1 MTDRFGPASIDY
13 RYNKV
18 LGVPLV
24 TLGGCPLTV
33 SGTSAR
39 SSAAMA
45 GNSAYEFYATTDMY
59 VSFAGGATD
68 DATSANMRVGAGERL
83 VYTTPAGTSYYVAAL
98 QVSSGGELH
107 VWELSQDRIY

>member
-1 MTDRFGPASIDY
+1 MADRAGNYDINT

-18 LGVPLV
+18 TGVPLV

-33 SGTSAR
+33 TGTSAR

-45 GNSAYEFYATTDMY
+45 GNSAYEFYATQDMY
-59 VSFAGGATD
+59 VSYAGGATD

-98 QVSSGGELH
+98 QVSTGGELH
-107 VWELSQDRIY
+107 VWELSQDRVY